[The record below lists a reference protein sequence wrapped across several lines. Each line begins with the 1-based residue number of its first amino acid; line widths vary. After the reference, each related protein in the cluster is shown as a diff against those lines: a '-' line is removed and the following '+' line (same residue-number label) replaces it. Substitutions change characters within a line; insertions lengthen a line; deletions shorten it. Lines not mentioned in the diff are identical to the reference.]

1 MLSLKRMLSYSCLT
15 ETSNGNITR
24 TKTNHNNM
32 YLLNKVEANRSTTKN
47 EHETVLKS
55 FYSYYDEGKKGK

>member
-1 MLSLKRMLSYSCLT
+1 
-15 ETSNGNITR
+15 
-24 TKTNHNNM
+24 M